1 MTRSS
6 QTVHI
11 LDFNNDFERDL
22 RRKRRHPEPSEPSSS
37 SEAESEFEEEKEEV
51 MAADNRTIKELSA
64 SGLTNAAPLCIQY
77 PAAAQGK
84 TDEFELK
91 SSLLHHIPKYHGL
104 SMEEPNKHL
113 KEFEVVCSSMTPI
126 NVDGNILMMKAFPF
140 SLLEKAKDWLYELA
154 PGTVTSWDSMKRA
167 FLEKFF
173 PTSRVILLR
182 KRISGIQQNQ
192 GESFP
197 SYYERF
203 KSLVASCPQH
213 QMKEEL
219 LIQYFYEG
227 LLPMERQMLDASAGG
242 ALVDKTPGAAKVLI
256 ANRAH
261 NAQQYEGVGQR
272 DHPRPQVNEVSSM
285 PEIQSQLANLT
296 SIVSQ
301 LAEGMKIHGPSVCG
315 VCSMQGHANDQCPQ
329 LIENGGW
336 ESANAVGFGNQNQP
350 RHDPYSNTYNPGWR
364 DHPNFKWRDPQQPQQ
379 QGGFRQQP
387 PGFYTKPFV
396 PNQNQVQ
403 SAPTTS
409 GMSLDN
415 DHIVKLLTTLTQEV
429 QTQNKERQIQDK
441 RVDNL
446 EKQMGQIAEFMGQ
459 IREQGRLPSS
469 TVMNPKGGF
478 ETAKAIM
485 LKSGKQVGTD
495 SNTSKSSQDEEDKL
509 LQEEAQG
516 EKPKAKDDQTLP
528 NSSSPPKPSQTTKVS
543 PNSTFSSSIPL
554 NVPFP
559 GRFRQS
565 KKEEA
570 EKDIL
575 ETFRK
580 VQVNIPLLDAIK
592 QVPRYAKFLKELC
605 TTRRRISNKEV
616 VQVSENVSAVLQRK
630 LPPKCKDPG
639 SFTIPCV
646 IGNTKFEQCMLDLGA
661 SINVMPYSI
670 YASMNLGELK
680 NDGVIIQLADR
691 SNAYPK
697 GVLEDVLVQVGDLIF
712 PADFYVLDMEDSPH
726 STPLPILLGRPFMK
740 TARTKIDVF
749 KGTLTMEFDGEVID
763 FNLSESIKFPK
774 DDHSCFSIDIIDD
787 LAQDFLDCLE
797 RDTLETTIAQGIGQK
812 SGFAVPRSVEE
823 AEIVAALESLPQYH
837 GKPSNPISISVST
850 NKLLPSVTQAPVLEL
865 KPLPDHLKYAFLGDN
880 KTLPVIVSSS
890 LTAIEEEKLIRVLK
904 EHKTAIGWTLA
915 DIRGISPTT
924 CMHRILLEEGAKPT
938 REAQRRL
945 NPPMMEVV
953 KKEIIKL
960 LDCGVIYP
968 ISDSRW
974 VSPVQCVP
982 KKSGVTVVKNAENEL
997 VPTRIQTGWR
1007 VCIDYRKLNATTRK
1021 DHFPLPFIDQMLERL
1036 AGHSFYCFLDGYS
1049 GYNQIVIAPDDQE
1062 KTTFTC
1068 PFGTFA
1074 YRRMPFG
1081 LCNAPATFQ
1090 RCMVSIFSDF
1100 VEKIIEV
1107 FMDDFSVFGD
1117 SFDGCLENLTIILK
1131 RCVETNLVLNWEKC
1145 HFMVR
1150 QGIVLGHIV
1159 SERGIEVDKSK
1170 IDLIRYLP
1178 SPISVREIRSF
1189 LGHAGFYRRFIKDFS
1204 KISNPLCRLLQ
1215 KDVAFDFNEECEKAF
1230 NHLKEML
1237 TSAPIIV
1244 PPDWSFPFELMC
1256 DASDYA
1262 LGAVLGQRKEKRP
1275 HVIYYAS
1282 RTLNDAQLNYSTTEK
1297 ELLAVVFAL
1306 DKFRSYLLG
1315 TKVIIYTDHA
1325 ALKYLFTKKEAKPR
1339 LIRWMLLLQEFDIEI
1354 RDKKGSENVV
1364 ADHLSRMVHEEDV
1377 VPIIETF
1384 PDEQL
1389 MSVKVSEPWY
1399 ADLVNYLVSKHVP
1412 SELLK
1417 HQCDKLKKEARFYVW
1432 DDPYLWKYCPD
1443 QVIRRCVHDSEFN
1456 AILTF
1461 CHTYACGGH
1470 FGTQRTALKVL
1481 ECGFYWPTIFRD
1493 ARTFCMSCDRCQR
1506 TGNIGPKQQM
1516 PQTPIFSVEIFDV
1529 WGIDFMGP
1537 FPPSFGFTYILLAVD
1552 YVSKWVEAK
1561 ATRTN
1566 DSKVVADFVKTN
1578 IFARFGMPRVLISDG
1593 GSHFCNRTIEALL
1606 KKYKVTHKVSTP
1618 YHPQTNGQAEV
1629 SNREIKQILEKTVG
1643 PSRRDWS
1650 LRLDDALWAY
1660 RTAYKTPLGM
1670 SPFRLIYGKPCHLPV
1685 ELEHRAHWAV
1695 KTFNM
1700 DIDAAGVHR
1709 KLQLNELEE
1718 IRHDAYENA
1727 RIYKDKTKAY
1737 HDKMLRTKTF
1747 SKGQKVLLFDSRLR
1761 LFPGKL
1767 RSKWIGPFIVT
1778 NVFPHGAVQVQSL
1791 KTGHEIKVNGHRLKP
1806 YYDLF
1811 EEHVV
1816 EDLSL
1821 HAVGT
1826 KDH

>member
-11 LDFNNDFERDL
+11 LDFNDDFERDL
-22 RRKRRHPEPSEPSSS
+22 RRKRRHPEPSEPSST
-37 SEAESEFEEEKEEV
+37 SEAESEFEEVKEEV
-51 MAADNRTIKELSA
+51 MAADNRTIKELST

-113 KEFEVVCSSMTPI
+113 KEFEVVCSSMTSI

-167 FLEKFF
+167 LLEKFF

-182 KRISGIQQNQ
+182 KRISGIQQDQ

-227 LLPMERQMLDASAGG
+227 LLPMERQMLDGSAGG

-272 DHPRPQVNEVSSM
+272 DPPRPQVNEVSSM
-285 PEIQSQLANLT
+285 PEIQSQLAHLT
-296 SIVSQ
+296 FIVSQ

-315 VCSMQGHANDQCPQ
+315 VCSIQGHANDQCPQ

-336 ESANAVGFGNQNQP
+336 ESANVVGFGNQNQP

-409 GMSLDN
+409 GISLDN
-415 DHIVKLLTTLTQEV
+415 DQVVKLLTTLTQEV

-469 TVMNPKGGF
+469 TVMNPNGGF

-516 EKPKAKDDQTLP
+516 AKPKAKDDQTLP
-528 NSSSPPKPSQTTKVS
+528 NSSSPPKPSQTTNVS

-639 SFTIPCV
+639 SFTILCV

-697 GVLEDVLVQVGDLIF
+697 GVLEDVLVQVGNLIF

-865 KPLPDHLKYAFLGDN
+865 KPLPDHLKYVFLGDN
-880 KTLPVIVSSS
+880 ETLPVILSLS

-974 VSPVQCVP
+974 
-982 KKSGVTVVKNAENEL
+982 
-997 VPTRIQTGWR
+997 
-1007 VCIDYRKLNATTRK
+1007 
-1021 DHFPLPFIDQMLERL
+1021 
-1036 AGHSFYCFLDGYS
+1036 
-1049 GYNQIVIAPDDQE
+1049 IVIAPDDQE

-1150 QGIVLGHIV
+1150 QGIVLGHMV

-1170 IDLIRYLP
+1170 IDLIRYLL
-1178 SPISVREIRSF
+1178 SPTSVREIRSF
-1189 LGHAGFYRRFIKDFS
+1189 LGHVGFYRRFIKDFS
-1204 KISNPLCRLLQ
+1204 KISNPFCRLLQ

-1256 DASDYA
+1256 DA
-1262 LGAVLGQRKEKRP
+1262 
-1275 HVIYYAS
+1275 
-1282 RTLNDAQLNYSTTEK
+1282 
-1297 ELLAVVFAL
+1297 F
-1306 DKFRSYLLG
+1306 
-1315 TKVIIYTDHA
+1315 
-1325 ALKYLFTKKEAKPR
+1325 
-1339 LIRWMLLLQEFDIEI
+1339 
-1354 RDKKGSENVV
+1354 
-1364 ADHLSRMVHEEDV
+1364 
-1377 VPIIETF
+1377 
-1384 PDEQL
+1384 
-1389 MSVKVSEPWY
+1389 
-1399 ADLVNYLVSKHVP
+1399 
-1412 SELLK
+1412 
-1417 HQCDKLKKEARFYVW
+1417 
-1432 DDPYLWKYCPD
+1432 
-1443 QVIRRCVHDSEFN
+1443 
-1456 AILTF
+1456 
-1461 CHTYACGGH
+1461 
-1470 FGTQRTALKVL
+1470 
-1481 ECGFYWPTIFRD
+1481 
-1493 ARTFCMSCDRCQR
+1493 
-1506 TGNIGPKQQM
+1506 
-1516 PQTPIFSVEIFDV
+1516 
-1529 WGIDFMGP
+1529 
-1537 FPPSFGFTYILLAVD
+1537 
-1552 YVSKWVEAK
+1552 
-1561 ATRTN
+1561 
-1566 DSKVVADFVKTN
+1566 
-1578 IFARFGMPRVLISDG
+1578 
-1593 GSHFCNRTIEALL
+1593 
-1606 KKYKVTHKVSTP
+1606 
-1618 YHPQTNGQAEV
+1618 
-1629 SNREIKQILEKTVG
+1629 
-1643 PSRRDWS
+1643 
-1650 LRLDDALWAY
+1650 
-1660 RTAYKTPLGM
+1660 
-1670 SPFRLIYGKPCHLPV
+1670 
-1685 ELEHRAHWAV
+1685 
-1695 KTFNM
+1695 
-1700 DIDAAGVHR
+1700 
-1709 KLQLNELEE
+1709 
-1718 IRHDAYENA
+1718 
-1727 RIYKDKTKAY
+1727 
-1737 HDKMLRTKTF
+1737 
-1747 SKGQKVLLFDSRLR
+1747 
-1761 LFPGKL
+1761 
-1767 RSKWIGPFIVT
+1767 
-1778 NVFPHGAVQVQSL
+1778 
-1791 KTGHEIKVNGHRLKP
+1791 
-1806 YYDLF
+1806 
-1811 EEHVV
+1811 
-1816 EDLSL
+1816 
-1821 HAVGT
+1821 
-1826 KDH
+1826 